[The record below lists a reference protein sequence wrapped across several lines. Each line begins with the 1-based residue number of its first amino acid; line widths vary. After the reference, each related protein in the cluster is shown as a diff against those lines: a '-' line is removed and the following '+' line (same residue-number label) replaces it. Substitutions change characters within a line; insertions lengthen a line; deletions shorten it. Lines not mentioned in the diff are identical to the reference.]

1 MTSTKTRP
9 ELTDVFNDRGEKC
22 YADAGATRQGDR
34 RAMKKCEA
42 CGDYVAF
49 VQSSSG
55 KWYLADCFPYKGG
68 QSFYYRKDSLHFKT
82 CGERTEKRNVMSAQV
97 AYLEARKALRAERVR
112 RAEALT
118 TPEEAQAMMDWY
130 LAADDELLAS
140 QPEWLQ
146 DQINQ
151 GLI

>member
-9 ELTDVFNDRGEKC
+9 ELTEVLNDKGEKC

-34 RAMKKCEA
+34 REMKKCEA

-55 KWYLADCFPYKGG
+55 KWYLADCFPYRGG
-68 QSFYYRKDSLHFKT
+68 QSFYYRKDSAHFKT
-82 CGERTEKRNVMSAQV
+82 CGERAAKREEVRAQL
-97 AYLEARKALRAERVR
+97 AYIEARKVLRNEHLR

-118 TPEEAQAMMDWY
+118 TVEEAQAMREWF
-130 LAADDELLAS
+130 LAADDELLAA

-146 DQINQ
+146 DQINKN
-151 GLI
+151 LI